1 MQAIVRHHVLP
12 CDDSGDHVRVLL
24 LCCLLLWATFKL
36 LLLLLLHRALLPWAL
51 FSIAIGILGDTC

>member
-1 MQAIVRHHVLP
+1 
-12 CDDSGDHVRVLL
+12 LL

-51 FSIAIGILGDTC
+51 FSIAIGILRDTC